1 MVTRFLDISKSH
13 RKKDDNGFLII
24 TQNPIAKSGVFEYLK
39 SEILPDFKGDD
50 ELVKVYR
57 PFEALKKAKDS
68 FANKPIKLT
77 HKWVGDEANT
87 ADGAISSEIKADEA
101 NGYLIADLIIYNPE
115 LIAKIESG
123 EVVELSPAYTG
134 EVLANS
140 GRYDGEDYDFTQSVD
155 CVNHLAVVESG
166 RSGSDLRIL
175 DEKPK
180 RKDEKMNLSKFK
192 DELSKLVTKFK
203 DEQGE
208 EETPAVAEDS
218 DVASKLLE
226 IAKSELDD
234 AEKIAK
240 INELLAVKD
249 ESCVDE
255 GEKVAEDSEPV
266 AEGDEPVAEDSI
278 DEGENDESQVEA
290 KIAEIVN
297 EAIDKKLSAFQ
308 DSLKSEAKKIQDSYA
323 EVSKALGSQFDY
335 SNKSASEI
343 YKLGYE
349 LLSGKTLGEGVDAKS
364 AFSVISQMKTPKFAD
379 AKPQT
384 QSTSKIL
391 AMLEKM

>member
-24 TQNPIAKSGVFEYLK
+24 TQNPIAKAGVFEYLK

-50 ELVKVYR
+50 GLVRVYR

-180 RKDEKMNLSKFK
+180 RKDEKMNLNKFK
-192 DELSKLVTKFK
+192 DELAKLVTKFK
-203 DEQGE
+203 DEGE
-208 EETPAVAEDS
+208 EPVKAEDS
-218 DVASKLLE
+218 DVATKLLE
-226 IAKSELDD
+226 IAKSEMGE

-240 INELLAVKD
+240 INELLSVKD
-249 ESCVDE
+249 ENCVEDSEDEPKPVEDNEPVEDDEPTAIETKDE
-255 GEKVAEDSEPV
+255 GE
-266 AEGDEPVAEDSI
+266 
-278 DEGENDESQVEA
+278 DESQVEA

-335 SNKSASEI
+335 TNKSASEI

-364 AFSVISQMKTPKFAD
+364 AFSVISQIRTPKFAD
-379 AKPQT
+379 TKPIQAK
-384 QSTSKIL
+384 SESKIL
-391 AMLEKM
+391 TMLENM

>member
-13 RKKDDNGFLII
+13 RHKDDNGFLII
-24 TQNPIAKSGVFEYLK
+24 TQNPIAKAGVFEYLK

-57 PFEALKKAKDS
+57 PFEALERAKDS

-87 ADGAISSEIKADEA
+87 ADGAIASNITADKE

-134 EVLANS
+134 EVTQNS
-140 GRYDGEDYDFTQSVD
+140 GRFDGEAYDYTQSVD
-155 CVNHLAVVESG
+155 CVNHLAVVENG

-175 DEKPK
+175 DENPK
-180 RKDEKMNLSKFK
+180 RKEKTMDLKKFK
-192 DELSKLVTKFK
+192 DELSKLITRFK
-203 DEQGE
+203 DEEVQDDE
-208 EETPAVAEDS
+208 PKEQETADSADLAAQILAVCGGD
-218 DVASKLLE
+218 
-226 IAKSELDD
+226 LDE
-234 AEKIAK
+234 AAKIAK
-240 INELLAVKD
+240 INELIGVKD
-249 ESCVDE
+249 EEPKDE
-255 GEKVAEDSEPV
+255 GETKNEDSETCEDDEPTETQD
-266 AEGDEPVAEDSI
+266 EGDDTA
-278 DEGENDESQVEA
+278 VEA

-297 EAIDKKLSAFQ
+297 EAIDKKLSAFS
-308 DSLKSEAKKIQDSYA
+308 DSVKAEQKKIQDSYA
-323 EVSKALGSQFDY
+323 EVSRALGSHFDY

-349 LLSGKTLGEGVDAKS
+349 TLSGKSLGEGVDAKS
-364 AFSVISQMKTPKFAD
+364 AFAVLTQLKTPKFAD
-379 AKPQT
+379 TKPQT
-384 QSTSKIL
+384 KASDSKIMQML
-391 AMLEKM
+391 AKF